1 MRKRIKTKKLNR
13 SSNHRKALFKNLVI
27 SLTKNEE
34 IVTTKAKATA
44 VRGIFEKLVTKGKV
58 GSLHVRRLIQ
68 GMIQDKDA
76 VKKIV
81 DDLGVRFKDTKGG
94 YTKITKLGNRR
105 GDNAP
110 MVKLSL
116 TKKAKIVVEDK
127 KPTKKKSPKKPSK
140 TKTTKTKKSTKS
152 KKESK

>member
-1 MRKRIKTKKLNR
+1 MRKRVKTKKLNR
-13 SSNHRKALFKNLVI
+13 STNHRKALFKNLVI

-34 IVTTKAKATA
+34 IITTKAKAKA

-68 GMIQDKDA
+68 SMIQDQDA

-81 DDLGVRFKDTKGG
+81 DDFGVRFKETRGG

-116 TKKAKIVVEDK
+116 TKKAKLKVEDK
-127 KPTKKKSPKKPSK
+127 KKSLKKK
-140 TKTTKTKKSTKS
+140 TTAKKSAKS